1 MGLIFQVKL
10 SMMRYFLRIDMNA
23 CKGHILIANPQQNQH
38 LGDLRYLVHDILGDL
53 MIQKF
58 PESEIYGSPPL
69 RIQKSSRIA
78 DLHRNSSA
86 KVNVT

>member
-10 SMMRYFLRIDMNA
+10 SMMRYFLCIDMNA

-58 PESEIYGSPPL
+58 PKLEIYGSPPSEFKNPQEL
-69 RIQKSSRIA
+69 QICTGVRQRK
-78 DLHRNSSA
+78 
-86 KVNVT
+86 